1 MKVDALIEHC
11 HVATMAGGGLGE
23 VRDALVALAGGRIA
37 WVGPRSGAPR
47 FAASSGDGAPPA
59 YDARGGWLTPGLVDA
74 HTHLVYAGDRA
85 HEFEMRL
92 EGASYEDVARA
103 GGGILSTV
111 RATRGADEAALARA
125 SSKRL
130 GRLLAEGV
138 TTVEIKSGYGLEF
151 ETEARMLRV

>member
-1 MKVDALIEHC
+1 MQ
-11 HVATMAGGGLGE
+11 
-23 VRDALVALAGGRIA
+23 
-37 WVGPRSGAPR
+37 
-47 FAASSGDGAPPA
+47 AAAGDGAPVA

-111 RATRGADEAALARA
+111 RATRAADEAALAAAA
-125 SSKRL
+125 SRRL
-130 GRLLAEGV
+130 ERLLAEVSDVSAQLVV
-138 TTVEIKSGYGLEF
+138 TALEPRNKALASLSEGHRFHVEHGSVTRL
-151 ETEARMLRV
+151 L